1 MRACAGIP
9 PNSVMLKTSLRAGP
23 ARPGGSSRAAL
34 AEYGTLAVEFL
45 ALSER
50 TGNPVYG
57 QRAVAIIQ
65 LLRERYPDKV
75 LSMQLCLTA

>member
-1 MRACAGIP
+1 
-9 PNSVMLKTSLRAGP
+9 MLKASLSSGP
-23 ARPGGSSRAAL
+23 VRPGGTSRAAL
-34 AEYGTLAVEFL
+34 AEYGTLSVEFL

-57 QRAVAIIQ
+57 QRALAIIQ

-75 LSMQLCLTA
+75 CHQFQAQACH